1 MQHDSPW
8 PLQTITNVSP
18 LHRVTNMVFY
28 FFQLY
33 FLLNQEG
40 DRIFDKN
47 INRLKYC
54 TRYSI
59 KYDTSDLIIL
69 AAKSVKEMPE
79 TLKPTI
85 RSTKKKVLINEKG
98 VEGQLISDSGNDF
111 DLQFDIPDMLG
122 YIQSKTELTRRTI
135 LEILKRSERIN
146 ELLVNPQLFMDNAV
160 VAIKSELYELMI
172 DGIKY
177 EKIGDKMYEMKLFED
192 NDL

>member
-1 MQHDSPW
+1 
-8 PLQTITNVSP
+8 
-18 LHRVTNMVFY
+18 MVFY

-98 VEGQLISDSGNDF
+98 VECQLISDSGNDF

-177 EKIGDKMYEMKLFED
+177 EKIGDNTDYTIK
-192 NDL
+192 